1 MLSAISFGVF
11 CREEPSTSAIIRSR
25 KLSPGR
31 CVTRTTIRSER
42 TRVPP
47 VTAERSPPDS
57 RITGADSPV
66 IADSST
72 LAIPSI
78 TSPSAGISSPAA
90 TTTTSPSARPLEG
103 TSSRVPSWSRRWA
116 RVSARVRRS
125 ASACALPRPSAIASA
140 RFANRTV
147 NQSQAAINQ
156 AKTHGSAIAITRD
169 EHASELD
176 HEHHRVACHP
186 AWIELSHASTDARRR
201 ICGSSKAVC
210 ALIAPVAPRS
220 ARGRGRGSR
229 SGRRRSARP
238 RAAAR

>member
-103 TSSRVPSWSRRWA
+103 TSSSVPSARRRWA
-116 RVSARVRRS
+116 SVSARVRRS

-147 NQSQAAINQ
+147 NQSQAAISQ
-156 AKTHGSAIAITRD
+156 AKTLGSATAITVTSTLPSSTTNITGLR
-169 EHASELD
+169 AIRRGSSF
-176 HEHHRVACHP
+176 RT
-186 AWIELSHASTDARRR
+186 ASTDARRR

>member
-103 TSSRVPSWSRRWA
+103 TSSSVPSAQPAMGEGLCTRSP
-116 RVSARVRRS
+116 S

-147 NQSQAAINQ
+147 NQSQAAISQ
-156 AKTHGSAIAITRD
+156 AKTDGSRDRDHGD
-169 EHASELD
+169 EHAPELD
-176 HEHHRVACHP
+176 HEHHRVARHP
-186 AWIELSHASTDARRR
+186 PWIELSHRIQGRTAEDLRIEQGRLRPHSPSCST
-201 ICGSSKAVC
+201 IG
-210 ALIAPVAPRS
+210 
-220 ARGRGRGSR
+220 
-229 SGRRRSARP
+229 P
-238 RAAAR
+238 RARTGK